1 MIPSATTYA
10 SILNPRSPGT
20 QLLLLDVQLSVQ
32 INCMSTLENIIE
44 VFAKSFYIRE
54 QSEPDNGRYL
64 FAYQVV
70 IRNVGGIAAQL
81 KTRHWIITDS
91 NGKIQEVRGDGVIGE
106 QPNLKPG
113 EEFTYT
119 SAAIIE
125 TPVGSMHGSYQM
137 ISEDGVEFD
146 AVIPPFS
153 LSIPNVVH

>member
-1 MIPSATTYA
+1 
-10 SILNPRSPGT
+10 
-20 QLLLLDVQLSVQ
+20 
-32 INCMSTLENIIE
+32 MSELENTIE
-44 VFAKSFYIRE
+44 VVATSVYVE
-54 QSEPDNGRYL
+54 QQSEPDNGRYF

-70 IRNVGGIAAQL
+70 IRNVGAITAQL

-91 NGKIQEVRGDGVIGE
+91 NEKVQEVRGDGVVGE
-106 QPNLKPG
+106 QPRLEPG
-113 EEFTYT
+113 EQFTYT

-137 ISEDGVEFD
+137 ISDEGVEFD

>member
-1 MIPSATTYA
+1 
-10 SILNPRSPGT
+10 
-20 QLLLLDVQLSVQ
+20 
-32 INCMSTLENIIE
+32 MSTLENTIE
-44 VFAKSFYIRE
+44 VVATSVYIE
-54 QSEPDNGRYL
+54 QQSEPDNGRYF

-70 IRNVGGIAAQL
+70 IRNVGSITAQL

-91 NGKIQEVRGDGVIGE
+91 NGKVEEVRGDGVVGE
-106 QPNLKPG
+106 QPRLEPG
-113 EEFTYT
+113 EHFTYT

-137 ISEDGVEFD
+137 VSDEGEEFD